1 MESHVSTALDTH
13 EVVERYERKKFILL
27 GVTFFFV
34 IAAYTIVQA
43 LKDSIFAHI
52 VGAQF
57 VNEAR
62 YGSMLVLTSAILIY
76 SRLVDS
82 LRRYY
87 LLCLYALV
95 YAVGCLVFAYY
106 FADPL
111 IGIANEQADYSRWF
125 GWLFYF
131 FSEGFSPFVVSVFW
145 AFVNSISSPQNA
157 KKRYGNITA
166 CSKVGGVLSASLCL
180 GILSLKNVM
189 GQAYFSDIV
198 AHQLLLVFAAFFLC
212 AIPCSIVYLMYSVP
226 GRFLHGYEAAYKA
239 EKARKEQGKTKTGVL
254 EGIRLLVKYPYV
266 MGIFGMVFFY
276 EVTMVVI
283 SYLRLVVAKECSNSI
298 SDVTSF
304 LLYNVLLTHAVG
316 FVISYFG
323 TRSLLQK
330 LGERL
335 CLLLIPLTIGVVLT
349 LFMFQS
355 ANPTLVVFAYVM
367 LKSVNYAFSWPVRE
381 GLYIPTVKAIKFKSK
396 SWIDAFGS
404 KFAKSSGATFNL
416 FARWLGPAL
425 FVPAHGLFFVTVIGF
440 WTATAWLLGKRFED
454 LVKHNSV
461 VGYEEDGDEHDGKE
475 AVTPK

>member
-1 MESHVSTALDTH
+1 MESHISTLDTH
-13 EVVERYERKKFILL
+13 EIAEQYDRKKFMLL
-27 GVTFFFV
+27 GITFFFV
-34 IAAYTIVQA
+34 IAAYTVVQA

-62 YGSMLVLTSAILIY
+62 YGSMLVLTTAVLIY

-87 LLCLYALV
+87 LLCLYALL
-95 YAVGCLVFAYY
+95 YAVGCLLFAYY
-106 FADPL
+106 LADPV
-111 IGIANEQADYSRWF
+111 IGISNEQASYSRWF

-145 AFVNSISSPQNA
+145 AFMNSISSPQNA

-166 CSKVGGVLSASLCL
+166 CSKVGGILSAAFCIFILNCKNGL
-180 GILSLKNVM
+180 GQLM
-189 GQAYFSDIV
+189 FTDIA
-198 AHQLLLVFAAFFLC
+198 AHQLLLMFAATCLG
-212 AIPCSIVYLMYSVP
+212 AIPCVIIYLMYAVP
-226 GRFLHGYEAAYKA
+226 GRFLHGYEAVYKA
-239 EKARKEQGKTKTGVL
+239 EKTRKEQGKAKTGVL
-254 EGIRLLVKYPYV
+254 EGIRMLIKYPYV

-276 EVTMVVI
+276 EITMVVI

-298 SDVTSF
+298 SEVSSF
-304 LLYNVLLTHAVG
+304 LFYNVLITHAVG
-316 FVISYFG
+316 FLISYFG

-335 CLLLIPLTIGVVLT
+335 CLLLIPFTIGIVLT

-416 FARWLGPAL
+416 FARWLGPSL
-425 FVPAHGLFFVTVIGF
+425 FVPAHALFFVTVIGF
-440 WTATAWLLGKRFED
+440 WTATAWLLGKRFEQ
-454 LVKHNSV
+454 LVKHNEV
-461 VGYEEDGDEHDGKE
+461 VGYEEESDEQEHKE
-475 AVTPK
+475 TTAAQ